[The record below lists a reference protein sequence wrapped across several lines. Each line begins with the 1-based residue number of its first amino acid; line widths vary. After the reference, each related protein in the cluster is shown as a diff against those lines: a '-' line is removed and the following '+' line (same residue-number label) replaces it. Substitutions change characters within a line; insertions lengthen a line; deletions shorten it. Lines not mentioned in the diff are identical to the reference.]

1 MNFIRLSHLSPALL
15 LMAAAFTAVAQT
27 NANKLVAINVVA
39 LDSAGTPVPDLT
51 ASDISVFDN
60 NSRQKIVNLRLNQT
74 DGPRALVILFDLMNS
89 SEGSRGAVWEAM
101 KTSLGHM
108 PASDSLYLYLLVE
121 DGSLY
126 PVHPLSAAPGA
137 AWTKDV
143 VALLDVAMNK
153 VNQLKPGDLR
163 FNPPVR
169 FNTTV
174 RALDDMR
181 AQMAPLHGP
190 KELLWV
196 TYGIPS
202 SIHYPGRGWF
212 DGAPILQKLGAKFVQ
227 PEIAVYTADPGMN
240 LERGMLN
247 RDSLEILT
255 GATGGRAFPTV
266 DLNRAITQA
275 EADARTNY
283 TIEYEPSA
291 KNWDGKYHKL
301 RVSSDRKGI
310 HLQSEH
316 GYFAVLGS

>member
-1 MNFIRLSHLSPALL
+1 MAQPSPS
-15 LMAAAFTAVAQT
+15 
-27 NANKLVAINVVA
+27 KLVTLNVVA
-39 LDSAGTPVPDLT
+39 LDSTGKPVKDLT

-60 NSRQKIVNLRLNQT
+60 NSPQKIVNLRLNQS
-74 DGPRALVILFDLMNS
+74 DGPRALVVLFDLMNS
-89 SEGSRGAVWEAM
+89 SENSRGAVWEAM
-101 KTSLGHM
+101 KTSLAHT

-126 PVHPLSAAPGA
+126 PVHPLSAAPGEP
-137 AWTKDV
+137 WTEDA

-153 VNQLKPGDLR
+153 VNQLKPVELR
-163 FNPPVR
+163 FNPSVH

-174 RALDDMR
+174 RALDDIR
-181 AQMAPLHGP
+181 AEMAALHGP

-202 SIHYPGRGWF
+202 SIRYAGGWF
-212 DGAPILQKLGAKFVQ
+212 DGAPILQQLGARFVQ
-227 PEIAVYTADPGMN
+227 SEIAVYTADPGMN

-247 RDSLEILT
+247 RDSLDILT
-255 GATGGRAFPTV
+255 GATGGRTFSTI
-266 DLNRAITQA
+266 DLNQAITQA

-283 TIEYEPSA
+283 TLEYQPPA

-310 HLQSEH
+310 RIQSQH

>member
-1 MNFIRLSHLSPALL
+1 MKFFELSPLAAILL
-15 LMAAAFTAVAQT
+15 TAGAFTAMAQPSPS
-27 NANKLVAINVVA
+27 KLVTLNVVA
-39 LDSAGTPVPDLT
+39 LDSTGKPVKDLT

-60 NSRQKIVNLRLNQT
+60 NSPQKIVNLRLNQS
-74 DGPRALVILFDLMNS
+74 DGPRALVVLFDLMNS
-89 SEGSRGAVWEAM
+89 SENSRGAVWEAM
-101 KTSLGHM
+101 KTSLAHT

-126 PVHPLSAAPGA
+126 PVHPLSAAPGEP
-137 AWTKDV
+137 WTEDA

-153 VNQLKPGDLR
+153 VNQLKPVELR
-163 FNPPVR
+163 FNPSVH

-174 RALDDMR
+174 RALDDIR
-181 AQMAPLHGP
+181 AEMAALHGP

-202 SIHYPGRGWF
+202 SIRYAGGWF
-212 DGAPILQKLGAKFVQ
+212 DGALILQQLGARFVQ
-227 PEIAVYTADPGMN
+227 SEIAVYTADPGMN

-247 RDSLEILT
+247 RDSLDILT
-255 GATGGRAFPTV
+255 GATGGRTFSTI
-266 DLNRAITQA
+266 DLNQAITQA

-283 TIEYEPSA
+283 TLEYQPPA

-310 HLQSEH
+310 RIQSQH

>member
-74 DGPRALVILFDLMNS
+74 DGPRALVVLFDLMNS

-126 PVHPLSAAPGA
+126 PVHPLSAAPGEP
-137 AWTKDV
+137 WTEDA

-153 VNQLKPGDLR
+153 VNQLKPVDLR
-163 FNPPVR
+163 FNPSER

-174 RALDDMR
+174 RALDEMR
-181 AQMAPLHGP
+181 AQMAALHGP

-196 TYGIPS
+196 THGIPS
-202 SIHYPGRGWF
+202 SIHYAGGWF
-212 DGAPILQKLGAKFVQ
+212 DGTPILQQLGAKFVQ
-227 PEIAVYTADPGMN
+227 SEIAVYSADPGMN

-283 TIEYEPSA
+283 TIEYQPSA